1 MEERRRIAVPETLEQ
16 LTHNAAVEAAWF
28 WAQLDLVRGE
38 EVAEPMMTGLVTAHW
53 LTSTAFLIRQLSLLP
68 QEALAAEQPRR

>member
-1 MEERRRIAVPETLEQ
+1 MEGRRRIAVPETLEQ

-28 WAQLDLVRGE
+28 WAQLDLVRGD

-53 LTSTAFLIRQLSLLP
+53 LINTAFLIRLLSLLP
-68 QEALAAEQPRR
+68 QGAMAEQQRR